1 MLRFRHQKGT
11 RGAGQGQAATWLLR
25 GPLLAV
31 IALFVAAGAVAADLV
46 VVDAHNIALE
56 QGQVIDGNRPL
67 VLRDDQRL
75 TLIAK
80 DGRTIRLRGPY
91 DGRPGAAEAADTTT
105 LFEGLAALR
114 TEKDARLNQA
124 AVIRSPSVISE
135 LPKLSRRPA
144 P

>member
-1 MLRFRHQKGT
+1 MLRLRDRDGRRRAG
-11 RGAGQGQAATWLLR
+11 RGRAAARLPRASLF
-25 GPLLAV
+25 
-31 IALFVAAGAVAADLV
+31 ALIVLSAAAEAADLV
-46 VVDAHNIALE
+46 VADAHNIALE
-56 QGQVIDGNRPL
+56 PGQLVDGDRPL

-91 DGRPGAAEAADTTT
+91 DGRPGVAGSADTTT

-114 TEKDARLNQA
+114 TEKEARLNQA
-124 AVIRSPSVISE
+124 GVVRSPSSLIPE
-135 LPKLSRRPA
+135 PQKPPRGAA